1 MAVGAT
7 VLTVATTTTPDGT
20 IMAFEVTGEGDP
32 LVLLHGITECRQ
44 VWDPLVPALAQEHA
58 VVAVD
63 LPGHGGSGRGG
74 LDLASMAA
82 AVAHVVTELDVG
94 TPLVVG
100 HSLGGTVASA
110 YAAAHPTRGVVNV
123 DQPMAL
129 AGFQDALRPL
139 GPALRGDT
147 ESFRGAVSA
156 VFDSMVGALAGEGR
170 ARVEALRRPD
180 QDVVLAIWAPVL
192 DAEPDVLDALVR
204 SIGGHVTVPYLSL
217 HGIDPGDGYGEWL
230 AGVVDGA
237 VVEVWPGLGHYP
249 HLVEPDRF
257 LERLATFSRSLP

>member
-1 MAVGAT
+1 M
-7 VLTVATTTTPDGT
+7 ATTTTPHGT
-20 IMAFEVTGEGDP
+20 TMAFEVTGAGDP
-32 LVLLHGITECRQ
+32 LVLLHGITESRR
-44 VWDPLVPALAQEHA
+44 VWDPLVPRLAEDHA

-74 LDLASMAA
+74 LDLASMAS
-82 AVAHVVTELDVG
+82 AVAHVVTEVDVG

-123 DQPMAL
+123 DQPLAL
-129 AGFQDALRPL
+129 AGFKAALRPL
-139 GPALRGDT
+139 EPALRGDT
-147 ESFRGAVSA
+147 DSFLGAMSA
-156 VFDSMVGALAGEGR
+156 VFDSMAGQLDGDER

-192 DAEPDVLDALVR
+192 QAEPEVLEAMVR
-204 SIGGHVTVPYLSL
+204 SIGEHVSVPYLSL
-217 HGIDPGDGYGEWL
+217 HGIDPGEGYGEWL

-249 HLVEPDRF
+249 HLVERDRF
-257 LERLATFSRSLP
+257 LERLAAFSRTLP